1 MKRTVIVLFLIM
13 ISAVIFC
20 GCSSS
25 PKADFDSPESVI
37 DATLEANPIQEG
49 EIYGIYDDLKGKTV
63 SVKTNNYKENDI
75 VLLYDG
81 TYKSNT
87 VNVLI
92 GYLYDSNGNPL
103 TDFDYK
109 KGDTVVVEI
118 VDVMFRGTKN
128 GKIREY
134 FINVVLPGTDY

>member
-1 MKRTVIVLFLIM
+1 MKRTLAILMFTVICAV
-13 ISAVIFC
+13 ISA

-25 PKADFDSPESVI
+25 SKVDFDSPNAVI
-37 DATLEANPIQEG
+37 EATLAAHPIQEG

-81 TYKSNT
+81 LYNSNT
-87 VNVLI
+87 VNVFI
-92 GYLYDSNGNPL
+92 GGLYDSSGKPL

-118 VDVMFRGTKN
+118 DSVDFRGTKN
-128 GKIREY
+128 GKLREY
-134 FINVVLPGTDY
+134 FINTVLPDKTK